1 MINKNFRTF
10 FSIIILIFNICIAI
24 LNRHYLKLTANFV
37 DEVIKSNK
45 ERIETVKE
53 LVLKVELLIKEFKEE
68 SRNEKL

>member
-1 MINKNFRTF
+1 MNKNFRTF
-10 FSIIILIFNICIAI
+10 FSIIILIFNISTVI

>member
-10 FSIIILIFNICIAI
+10 FSIIILIFNISTVI

-68 SRNEKL
+68 PRNEKL

>member
-10 FSIIILIFNICIAI
+10 FSIIILIFNISTVI

>member
-10 FSIIILIFNICIAI
+10 FSIIILIFNISTVI
-24 LNRHYLKLTANFV
+24 LNRQYLKLTVNFV

>member
-10 FSIIILIFNICIAI
+10 FSIIILIFNISTVI

-68 SRNEKL
+68 LRNEKL